1 MAGCVPVADVA
12 TASTA
17 GGDDFGDSAPPAHSD
32 EQKRPHD
39 DSTAWLRSTTLPQRA
54 QDAVGLGM
62 AGAGCLD
69 GVAPGVS
76 IQPRASFRTSWQADE
91 QIVPSGVWTVHAAQ
105 SALSQTWQWM
115 LAGTSW
121 WLAQAPFWA
130 RGTSIDASA
139 RRRR

>member
-62 AGAGCLD
+62 AGAGCL
-69 GVAPGVS
+69 GGAGPGGS
-76 IQPRASFRTSWQADE
+76 LQPRSSFRTSWQAGE
-91 QIVPSGVWTVHAAQ
+91 QVGGSGVWALAAG
-105 SALSQTWQWM
+105 AGAFLGAWAGG
-115 LAGTSW
+115 LAG
-121 WLAQAPFWA
+121 
-130 RGTSIDASA
+130 
-139 RRRR
+139 